1 MNYRNVT
8 KMMAIAGLY
17 STFTFAA
24 DVTKSAAAIQ
34 LAVDGGVATFVSPT
48 NVSAISVKG
57 KSNALHA
64 EATVRHTADGLQ
76 IEHIAATLPVKSLVT
91 GMGLRDEHMRKY
103 VFTTSDG
110 QTPDLRF
117 EGQNVACKEAVCQ
130 IAGTLTIRGVGHAF
144 TLPVKIKEDGSQFK
158 ASGEGTVKLSDYGIE
173 QPSQLGVKSTNEV
186 QLHLEFV
193 AKPASARMASNGGVR

>member
-24 DVTKSAAAIQ
+24 DVTKSADAIQ
-34 LAVDGGVATFVSPT
+34 LAVDGGIATFVSPT

-76 IEHIAATLPVKSLVT
+76 IEHIAATLPVDSLVT

-103 VFTTSDG
+103 VFTTSHG
-110 QTPDLRF
+110 QTPELRF
-117 EGQNVACKEAVCQ
+117 QGKNVACKRAVCQ

>member
-1 MNYRNVT
+1 MNYRKVT

-24 DVTKSAAAIQ
+24 DVTKSADAIQ
-34 LAVDGGVATFVSPT
+34 LAVDGGITTFVSPT

-117 EGQNVACKEAVCQ
+117 EGQNVACKEAVCK